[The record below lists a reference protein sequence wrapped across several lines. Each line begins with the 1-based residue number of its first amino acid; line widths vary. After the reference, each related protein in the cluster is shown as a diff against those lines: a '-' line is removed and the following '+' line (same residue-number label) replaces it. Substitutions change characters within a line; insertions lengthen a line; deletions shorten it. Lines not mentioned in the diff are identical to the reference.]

1 MSPKILIVEDE
12 EQIASFLRRG
22 LTYEGY
28 EVETA
33 ADGTTA
39 LGKAR
44 DARPDLV
51 VLDLMLPGMDGLEV
65 CRRLR
70 TAHSSL
76 PILILTARDSVSDR
90 VQGLDAG
97 SDDYMV
103 KPFALA
109 ELLARVRR
117 PPPPRRARRT
127 RSLQFADLKL
137 DTGTRQVHRGETRI
151 ELTSK
156 EFDLL
161 ELFLRHPRQVLTRE
175 TIYDRVW
182 GYDFGGESNIIEV
195 YIRYLRQKLEA
206 DGRSRLL
213 FTVRGVGYVLRE
225 ETSTSREGAFGM
237 SLRARLIFGY
247 SVLLAAILFLF
258 GASLYFIL
266 RYTLTQQIDQA
277 LQDSAEDILSSMT
290 VRSVED
296 LKFLNA
302 SPAAVSFLERLR
314 PGLERGRRTALLVP
328 QYAKHPRAALPRGGW
343 PLEGKGTPI
352 SYGPNLGTPTATI
365 GIHPASGGGGAVFGH
380 QRPGDCT
387 CAVITKTIWVRGRFL
402 GLLQVGT
409 PLTVVDRALLDTFAR
424 LAIGGGSAVLISI
437 LLGNWIALGALQPL
451 EAVTTTAIQITRA
464 DDLSRRIPLEVS
476 PPARSGV

>member
-109 ELLARVRR
+109 ELLARVRALL
-117 PPPPRRARRT
+117 RRAGPGEPEV
-127 RSLQFADLKL
+127 LQFADLKL
-137 DTGTRQVHRGETRI
+137 DTGTRQVYRADTRI

-161 ELFLRHPRQVLTRE
+161 ELFLRHPKQVLTRE

-225 ETSTSREGAFGM
+225 ET
-237 SLRARLIFGY
+237 
-247 SVLLAAILFLF
+247 
-258 GASLYFIL
+258 
-266 RYTLTQQIDQA
+266 
-277 LQDSAEDILSSMT
+277 
-290 VRSVED
+290 
-296 LKFLNA
+296 
-302 SPAAVSFLERLR
+302 
-314 PGLERGRRTALLVP
+314 
-328 QYAKHPRAALPRGGW
+328 
-343 PLEGKGTPI
+343 
-352 SYGPNLGTPTATI
+352 
-365 GIHPASGGGGAVFGH
+365 
-380 QRPGDCT
+380 
-387 CAVITKTIWVRGRFL
+387 
-402 GLLQVGT
+402 
-409 PLTVVDRALLDTFAR
+409 
-424 LAIGGGSAVLISI
+424 
-437 LLGNWIALGALQPL
+437 
-451 EAVTTTAIQITRA
+451 
-464 DDLSRRIPLEVS
+464 
-476 PPARSGV
+476 